1 MLSCGGSKNVTDR
14 SIFSI
19 DAIQADK
26 DFYTKAVLEHHF
38 INQVFRD
45 FSVREKKC
53 DSTHVSH
60 PPQEMKKKY
69 LYAEH
74 KSRTDSI
81 LLDCRFDIP
90 KDIDDLKSGFQYRY
104 YSFSSTN
111 SAALQAFGIT
121 DIDHNFE
128 TKYLVIDYIQFQD
141 ISCSNIPTIR
151 YAVGLRSELIPNL

>member
-1 MLSCGGSKNVTDR
+1 MKKIKSISFILITSTMLSCGGFKNVTDH

-53 DSTHVSH
+53 DSTMYRLQKVKNICMLNIKV
-60 PPQEMKKKY
+60 E
-69 LYAEH
+69 A
-74 KSRTDSI
+74 DSI

-90 KDIDDLKSGFQYRY
+90 KIL
-104 YSFSSTN
+104 
-111 SAALQAFGIT
+111 
-121 DIDHNFE
+121 
-128 TKYLVIDYIQFQD
+128 
-141 ISCSNIPTIR
+141 TI
-151 YAVGLRSELIPNL
+151 

>member
-1 MLSCGGSKNVTDR
+1 MTDH

-45 FSVREKKC
+45 FSVEDEENANEKHLYAVHKN
-53 DSTHVSH
+53 
-60 PPQEMKKKY
+60 KKK
-69 LYAEH
+69 
-74 KSRTDSI
+74 SDSI
-81 LLDCRFDIP
+81 LLDCRFDAP

-151 YAVGLRSELIPNL
+151 YAVGLRSELRIKKSDTKIDLTRSGFSRVSS